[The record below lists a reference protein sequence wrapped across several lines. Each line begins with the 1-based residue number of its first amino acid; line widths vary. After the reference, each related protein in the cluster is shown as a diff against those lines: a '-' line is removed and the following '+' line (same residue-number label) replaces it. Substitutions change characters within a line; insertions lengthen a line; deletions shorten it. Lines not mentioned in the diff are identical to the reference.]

1 MDSLLQDLRYAVKG
15 LVKNPGFTLTI
26 LLTLILGI
34 GANTAIFSIVNAV
47 LIRPL
52 PYPDPDRLVRING
65 HSKDNPLA
73 GGSEPE
79 IYDFRERCKSYES
92 IAAYLEQHVNLT
104 GGDEPERVKI
114 LVSTAELLPMLGAKA
129 APGLGRLYGPDDDK
143 PESAPVAVVSYGLWK
158 RRFGGDPKL
167 VGSTLTI
174 GGQKPTV
181 IGIMQPGFD
190 FPGQIEIWMPMG
202 LAHGHLKPRFFHY
215 LDFLAR
221 LKPGVTV
228 QQAQVEMNTVVK
240 AMVVQYGYGLGIEWG
255 VDLVPLLDQEVGKT
269 ARLILL
275 VLLATVACVLLI
287 ACTNVINMLLVRTQV
302 REKEI
307 SLRTVLGASPRRLLR
322 QFLTESLLLAG
333 VGAALGLLLAYGA
346 IKLFVRLYPDTIPRA
361 EGIALDAPVLAFT
374 LGIAVL
380 TGLIVGLIPSWKA
393 SRPDLVGAIKE
404 GGGKS
409 TGGTG
414 AQGLRR
420 LLVVVEISLALMLLV
435 GAGLMIQSFV
445 RLSRVDLGFRSE
457 GVLTLQIN
465 LPRSKYQEGAATTAF
480 YDELLRRIRT
490 VPGVQDAALVTH
502 LPFVETKFSHF
513 ISMEGLPYDAAD
525 LPEPNLRAVS
535 SNYFHTMKI
544 PLRAGREFT
553 AGDDAKATPV
563 AVVDEVTAKIL
574 QGRAVVNGKNLWTN
588 DSILGHRFKLAQYD
602 DKDPWIAVVGVVAPI
617 KQEGMV
623 AEPKGYL
630 YVPESQRPERGAFVM
645 VRTSTADPRAVTNG
659 IREQLHALDRDL
671 PLSDVQTMEDRLAHS
686 FAQPRFS
693 MFLLSVFAGVA
704 MLLAAIGIYGVIAYT
719 VAQRTRE
726 IGIRMA
732 MGAQRSDILKQ
743 VVGGGMTVVAIG
755 LGVGLIAAFL
765 LTQLLTTLLF
775 DVRATDPLTYIGV
788 SLVLLAVALLA
799 TLLPASRA
807 AKMKPMV
814 ALRNE

>member
-1 MDSLLQDLRYAVKG
+1 MDSFLQDLRYAVQG
-15 LVKNPGFTLTI
+15 LVKNPGFTLTV

-65 HSKDNPLA
+65 HSKDNPQA

-92 IAAYLEQHVNLT
+92 ITAYLSTLANLT
-104 GGDEPERVKI
+104 GGEEPERVRV
-114 LVSTAELLPMLGAKA
+114 LFSTAELMPMVGAQT
-129 APGLGRLYGPDDDK
+129 APGLGRVYGADDDK
-143 PESAPVAVVSYGLWK
+143 PESAPVAVISYGLWQ
-158 RRFGGDPKL
+158 RRFGGDPKFI
-167 VGSTLTI
+167 GKTLTL
-174 GGQKPTV
+174 GGQNPTV
-181 IGIMQPGFD
+181 IGVMKPGFD
-190 FPGQIEIWMPMG
+190 FPGQTDIWMPMG

-228 QQAQVEMNTVVK
+228 AQAQAEMNTVVK
-240 AMVVQYGYGLGIEWG
+240 QMIVQYGYGLGIEWG
-255 VDLVPLLDQEVGKT
+255 VDLVPLLDQEVGT

-275 VLLATVACVLLI
+275 VLLGTVVIVLLI

-307 SLRTVLGASPRRLLR
+307 SLRTVLGASRRRLLR
-322 QFLTESLLLAG
+322 QFLTESLVLAG
-333 VGAALGLLLAYGA
+333 LGAALGLLLAYGA
-346 IKLFVRLYPDTIPRA
+346 LHLFIRLYPDTIPRA
-361 EGIALDAPVLAFT
+361 QGIALDGTVLGFT
-374 LGIAVL
+374 LGVAVL
-380 TGLIVGLIPSWKA
+380 TGLAVGLIPAWKA

-409 TGGTG
+409 TGGAG

-420 LLVVVEISLALMLLV
+420 LLVVIEIAFALMLLV
-435 GAGLMIQSFV
+435 GAGLLIQSFV
-445 RLSRVDLGFRSE
+445 RLTRVELGFKPE
-457 GVLTLQIN
+457 GVLTVQIN
-465 LPRSKYQEGAATTAF
+465 LPRSKYTDGAATTTF
-480 YDELLRRIRT
+480 FEELLRRVRT
-490 VPGVQDAALVTH
+490 IPGVQDASLVTH

-535 SNYFHTMKI
+535 SNYFHTMSI
-544 PLRAGREFT
+544 PLRSGREFT
-553 AGDDAKATPV
+553 EGDDAKATPV

-588 DSILGHRFKLAQYD
+588 QSIIGHRFKLAQYD
-602 DKDPWIAVVGVVAPI
+602 DKDPWIMVVGVVAPI
-617 KQEGMV
+617 KQEGM
-623 AEPKGYL
+623 AYEAKGYL
-630 YVPESQRPERGAFVM
+630 YVPEAQRPERAAYIM
-645 VRTSTADPRAVTNG
+645 VRTTTADPRAVTNG
-659 IREQLHALDRDL
+659 VREQLRTLDKDL
-671 PLSDVQTMEDRLAHS
+671 PLSDVKTMEERLAHS

-704 MLLAAIGIYGVIAYT
+704 LLLAAIGIYGVIAYT

-732 MGAQRSDILKQ
+732 MGAQRGDILKQ
-743 VVGGGMTVVAIG
+743 VVGSGMTIVAIG
-755 LGVGLIAAFL
+755 LGVGLVSALL
-765 LTQLLTTLLF
+765 LTRLLTSLLF
-775 DVRATDPLTYIGV
+775 DVRATDPLTFVGVAVVFAAV
-788 SLVLLAVALLA
+788 SLLAM
-799 TLLPASRA
+799 LLPASRA
-807 AKMKPMV
+807 AGMKPML